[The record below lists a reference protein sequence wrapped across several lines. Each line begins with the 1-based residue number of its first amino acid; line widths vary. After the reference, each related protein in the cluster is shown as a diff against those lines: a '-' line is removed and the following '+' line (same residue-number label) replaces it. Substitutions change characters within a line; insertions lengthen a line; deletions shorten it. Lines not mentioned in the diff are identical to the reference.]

1 MVGAYHLGG
10 RLGTSHAGLGEIV
23 RNGTVVVEREE
34 VGTCRNGVALLKI
47 RGSLLQKIGFYFI
60 TKTHAKAGR
69 VLVWADRPRTSCTD
83 IMQTAQ
89 HHRTTPRRV
98 QATDIIS

>member
-23 RNGTVVVEREE
+23 RNGTVEREE
-34 VGTCRNGVALLKI
+34 VRTCRNDVVLLKI
-47 RGSLLQKIGFYFI
+47 RGSLLQKIVFYFI

-69 VLVWADRPRTSCTD
+69 VLV
-83 IMQTAQ
+83 
-89 HHRTTPRRV
+89 
-98 QATDIIS
+98 

>member
-23 RNGTVVVEREE
+23 RNGTVEREE
-34 VGTCRNGVALLKI
+34 VGTCRNDVALLKI

-69 VLVWADRPRTSCTD
+69 VLVCASRS
-83 IMQTAQ
+83 
-89 HHRTTPRRV
+89 
-98 QATDIIS
+98 S